1 MSGCGAVRA
10 LSWRNRGCFY
20 FILFFFREKAQV
32 NRGSSLSVFNLV
44 FVSHARNVR
53 AIVQRYLQGIGE
65 GVVIAGQLA
74 LLDRDGVWRHHE
86 YV

>member
-1 MSGCGAVRA
+1 
-10 LSWRNRGCFY
+10 
-20 FILFFFREKAQV
+20 
-32 NRGSSLSVFNLV
+32 
-44 FVSHARNVR
+44 
-53 AIVQRYLQGIGE
+53 VQRYLQGIGE